1 MFAFHLAKDGQ
12 RLVTRTLLTESLV
25 DDRGKVEVLGQKLLD
40 SREYVRID
48 GHGNLGRCDDLNPTT
63 VGLRSSMSQRP
74 SPTGIVSILRTGPLA
89 AAGWHEGSGF
99 GFTPRSN

>member
-48 GHGNLGRCDDLNPTT
+48 STVTEILVVATT
-63 VGLRSSMSQRP
+63 L
-74 SPTGIVSILRTGPLA
+74 IL
-89 AAGWHEGSGF
+89 
-99 GFTPRSN
+99 PR